1 MGAIRSPVIPP
12 YWRARP
18 KPRKFTAMSPPPQ
31 PVVVGIA
38 GGSGS
43 GKTTVARA
51 VVAAIGTDRCAYV
64 QHDAYYRHLGHL
76 PLDARHKVNFDHPDS
91 LETELLVEH
100 LAGLRTGRAVDV
112 PVYDFATHTRTG
124 RTVTVPPCPLVVLD
138 GILLL
143 ADAALRDQ
151 LDLSVFVDTEPDVR
165 LMRRLER
172 DIEERGRTLGSVLT
186 QYEET
191 VRPMHLE
198 FVEPSK
204 RHADLIVGGSNEHA
218 IAAVLA
224 AVRSALRSARA
235 EWS

>member
-1 MGAIRSPVIPP
+1 
-12 YWRARP
+12 
-18 KPRKFTAMSPPPQ
+18 MSPPPQ

-38 GGSGS
+38 GGSCS
-43 GKTTVARA
+43 GKTTVART
-51 VVAAIGTDRCAYV
+51 VVAAVGTDHCAYL

-76 PLDARHKVNFDHPDS
+76 PLEARHKVNFDHPDS
-91 LETELLVEH
+91 LETELLVQH
-100 LAGLRTGRAVDV
+100 LAALRAGSAVDV
-112 PVYDFATHTRTG
+112 PVYDFATHTRTE
-124 RTVTVPPCPLVVLD
+124 RSVTVPPCPLVVLD

-143 ADAALRDQ
+143 ADGELREQ

-165 LMRRLER
+165 LMRRVER
-172 DIEERGRTLGSVLT
+172 DIVERGRTLPSVLA
-186 QYEET
+186 QYEAT

-218 IAAVLA
+218 IAAVLS
-224 AVRSALRSARA
+224 AVRGALRSARS

>member
-1 MGAIRSPVIPP
+1 MREPHQPVI
-12 YWRARP
+12 
-18 KPRKFTAMSPPPQ
+18 
-31 PVVVGIA
+31 VGIA

-51 VVAAIGTDRCAYV
+51 VVAAIGTDECAYV

-76 PLDARHKVNFDHPDS
+76 PLEARHKVNFDHPDS
-91 LETELLVEH
+91 LETDLLVEH
-100 LAGLRTGRAVDV
+100 LAELRAGRPVAV
-112 PVYDFATHTRTG
+112 PVYDFAAHVRTAA
-124 RTVTVPPCPLVVLD
+124 TVAVPPCPLVVLD

-143 ADAALRDQ
+143 ADSGLRGQ
-151 LDLSVFVDTEPDVR
+151 LDLSVFVDTEADVR

-172 DIEERGRTLGSVLT
+172 DIEERGRSLGSVLA
-186 QYEET
+186 QYADT

-218 IAAVLA
+218 IAAVLS
-224 AVRSALRSARA
+224 AVRGALRSARS

>member
-1 MGAIRSPVIPP
+1 MRQPP
-12 YWRARP
+12 D
-18 KPRKFTAMSPPPQ
+18 

-51 VVAAIGTDRCAYV
+51 VVSAIGTDRCAYV

-76 PLDARHKVNFDHPDS
+76 PLEARHKVNFDHPDS

-100 LAGLRTGRAVDV
+100 LAELRTGRTVEI
-112 PVYDFATHTRTG
+112 PVYDFATHTRTDS
-124 RTVTVPPCPLVVLD
+124 TVTVPPCPLVVLD

-143 ADAALRDQ
+143 ADGELREQ
-151 LDLSVFVDTEPDVR
+151 LDLSVFVDTEADVR

-172 DIEERGRTLGSVLT
+172 DMEERGRTLQSVLA

-224 AVRSALRSARA
+224 AVRGALRTARS
-235 EWS
+235 E